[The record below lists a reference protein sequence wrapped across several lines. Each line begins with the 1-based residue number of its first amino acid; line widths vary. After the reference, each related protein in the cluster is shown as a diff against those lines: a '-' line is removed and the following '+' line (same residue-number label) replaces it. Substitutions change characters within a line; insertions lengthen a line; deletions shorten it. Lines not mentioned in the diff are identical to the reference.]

1 MTEIFDRTAIEDTFA
16 PASWQRIVFS
26 EFEATL
32 TGRARPFP
40 CVFGVT
46 GFKANQ
52 LRFAFA
58 DPLDADATGGYL
70 MSYLKIARTL
80 GRMTSLVVFARPGPV
95 QHLESY
101 RQQFWQLLAS
111 LERSDPAP
119 RPAEIASEL
128 DTPSWE
134 FCYGGEPFFVV
145 CNTPAH
151 VLRQSRR
158 STSFTVTFQP
168 RWVFE
173 GITDS
178 DDPAVLKALAS
189 VRDRL
194 SRYDAIDPAPYLGSY
209 GDPENRE
216 YQQYF
221 IDDTNDAP
229 VCPYRS
235 LGANPNTPRRKEGKV
250 A

>member
-1 MTEIFDRTAIEDTFA
+1 MTELFDKTMIDRTFA
-16 PASWQRIVFS
+16 PSSWQRVVFS

-32 TGRARPFP
+32 TGGARPFP
-40 CVFGVT
+40 CTFGVS

-58 DPLDADATGGYL
+58 ETLDAASTGGFL
-70 MSYLKIARTL
+70 TSYLKVARDL

-101 RQQFWQLLAS
+101 RQKFWQLLAA
-111 LERSDPAP
+111 LETGDDAP
-119 RPAEIASEL
+119 RAQGVADAL
-128 DTPSWE
+128 DTPSWA
-134 FCYGGEPFFVV
+134 FCFGGEPFFVV

-151 VLRQSRR
+151 VMRQSRR
-158 STSFTVTFQP
+158 STSLMVTFQP

-178 DDPAVLKALAS
+178 DDPAMERALAA
-189 VRDRL
+189 VRARL
-194 SRYDAIDPAPYLGSY
+194 ARFDAIEPAPFLGKY
-209 GDPENRE
+209 GDPANRE
-216 YQQYF
+216 YKQYF
-221 IDDTNDAP
+221 LDDTNNAP

-235 LGANPNTPRRKEGKV
+235 LRPEPDAPTRKEGKV

>member
-1 MTEIFDRTAIEDTFA
+1 MAALLSKTEINDAFG
-16 PASWQRIVFS
+16 PSSWQRVIFA

-32 TGRARPFP
+32 TSKARPFP

-46 GFKANQ
+46 GHKTDQ
-52 LRFAFA
+52 IRYAFP
-58 DPLDADATGGYL
+58 DPMDAASVGALLDAYL
-70 MSYLKIARTL
+70 PQARDL

-95 QHLESY
+95 QHIESY
-101 RQQFWQLLAS
+101 RQRFWALLDD
-111 LERSDPAP
+111 LERQDDTP
-119 RPAEIASEL
+119 RPAEVADEI
-128 DTPSWE
+128 DMPSWE
-134 FCYGGEPFFVV
+134 FCYRGEPIFVV

-158 STSFTVTFQP
+158 SSGVMITFQP

-178 DDPAVLKALAS
+178 EAPSAKRSLRM

-194 SRYDAIDPAPYLGSY
+194 ADFDAIPTAPFLGSY
-209 GDPENRE
+209 GEPENRE
-216 YQQYF
+216 FRQYF
-221 IDDTNDAP
+221 IDDSNAP
-229 VCPYRS
+229 PECPFHR
-235 LGANPNTPRRKEGKV
+235 LGAPTTGTTEKKGKV